1 VCAAVVIARLHVSA
15 LARARSVPDE
25 TDAPRNRALV
35 SPGVQ
40 WRQRVTAAILS

>member
-1 VCAAVVIARLHVSA
+1 VCAAVVIAGLHVCA

-35 SPGVQ
+35 ASGVQ
-40 WRQRVTAAILS
+40 SRQRVAAAILS